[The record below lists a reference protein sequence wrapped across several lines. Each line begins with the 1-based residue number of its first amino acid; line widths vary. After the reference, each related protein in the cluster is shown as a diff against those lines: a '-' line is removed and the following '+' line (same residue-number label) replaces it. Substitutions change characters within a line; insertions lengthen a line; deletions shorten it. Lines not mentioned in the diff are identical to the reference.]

1 MQRRVGLKNGER
13 WIWRTVFF
21 CGLPLGL
28 GGCLVERTVT
38 DGSGNVI
45 YQEPEVHTPFESE
58 RKKEMEIEK
67 KERELGW
74 E

>member
-1 MQRRVGLKNGER
+1 MSFEWSRWVGAGVAATTAML
-13 WIWRTVFF
+13 
-21 CGLPLGL
+21 LSS
-28 GGCLVERTVT
+28 CLVERTVT

-58 RKKEMEIEK
+58 QKKQAEIDK

-74 E
+74 Q